1 MNNIEPSDTKY
12 RESLTRDI
20 QDFWSRNVNAERI
33 MGNPVSQSSRGE
45 DNYFAELETQRYRS
59 HRHLIPW
66 INSMNEGKTV
76 LELGCGIGMDTFS
89 MAKNGL
95 KVTALDLTEVGVTTA
110 KNGFQKSTLNG
121 SFLVGD
127 AGLLPIKEHSFD
139 YVYSFG
145 VLHHAA
151 NTEKTITEVY
161 RVLRPGGEAKIMLYH
176 RHSINE
182 IVHRIARVPFEDK
195 DELCPVVRRFTTGE
209 VKKMFKQFSN
219 INFKLEYVYGEGYGK
234 LFSMTPKPIYDFL
247 SKHWGWHIMI
257 TASK

>member
-1 MNNIEPSDTKY
+1 MRNIEPSDIKD
-12 RESLTRDI
+12 RPSLTRDI
-20 QDFWSRNVNAERI
+20 QDFWTRNVNAERI
-33 MGNPVSQSSRGE
+33 MGNTISQSERGE
-45 DNYFAELETQRYRS
+45 EKYFAELEAQRYRS

-66 INSMNEGKTV
+66 INSMKAGKSV

-95 KVTALDLTEVGVTTA
+95 RVIALDLTEVGVTTA
-110 KNGFQKSTLNG
+110 KNRFQKCNFNG

-127 AGLLPIKEHSFD
+127 AEVLPIKEDSFD

-151 NTEKTITEVY
+151 NTEKTIAEVY

-182 IVHRIARVPFEDK
+182 LVHRITKVPFEDK
-195 DELCPVVRRFTTGE
+195 DELCPVVRRFTVNEIQT
-209 VKKMFKQFSN
+209 MFRNFSN
-219 INFKLEYVYGEGYGK
+219 TYLKLEYVYGEGYGK
-234 LFSMTPKPIYDFL
+234 LFSLTPKPLYDFL

-257 TASK
+257 TANK

>member
-1 MNNIEPSDTKY
+1 MRKIEPLDPKNSP
-12 RESLTRDI
+12 SLTQDI
-20 QDFWSRNVNAERI
+20 QNFWSRNVNAERI
-33 MGNPVSQSSRGE
+33 MGKTISQSKRGDKE
-45 DNYFAELETQRYRS
+45 YFAELEAQRYRS
-59 HRHLIPW
+59 HRHLMPW
-66 INSMNEGKTV
+66 IDSMATGKSV

-110 KNGFQKSTLNG
+110 RNRFKKSDFSG
-121 SFLVGD
+121 SFL
-127 AGLLPIKEHSFD
+127 AGNAEMLPIKDDTFD

-161 RVLRPGGEAKIMLYH
+161 RVLRPGGIAKIMLYH

-182 IVHRIARVPFEDK
+182 LVHRITKVPFEDK
-195 DELCPVVRRFTTGE
+195 DELCPVVRRFTTNE
-209 VKKMFKQFSN
+209 IEIMFKQFST
-219 INFKLEYVYGEGYGK
+219 INQQLEYAYGEGYGK
-234 LFSMTPKPIYDFL
+234 LFSFTPKPLYDIL

-257 TASK
+257 TANK